1 MPCIELLTVFR
12 LHMYSILYS
21 IYSILSSKL
30 TFKSWILTSEKKLY
44 KLSMTYERQFSFLC
58 DDFKQTY
65 PSQRKLFQK
74 SLLLSKETNKDSQ
87 TYLTCPSNFF
97 GSVFNCYKDQRSR
110 EHWRPPDWKHSK
122 NFKCKWQKRPP
133 RLVPTQVRAAQIW
146 CGKYRPKALE
156 KKVFWI
162 KKCTKHKRGWVLFY
176 TECFNENKMRI

>member
-1 MPCIELLTVFR
+1 
-12 LHMYSILYS
+12 
-21 IYSILSSKL
+21 
-30 TFKSWILTSEKKLY
+30 
-44 KLSMTYERQFSFLC
+44 MTYEWQFSFLC
-58 DDFKQTY
+58 DYFK
-65 PSQRKLFQK
+65 QRKLFQK

-122 NFKCKWQKRPP
+122 NFKCKWQKWPP

-156 KKVFWI
+156 WKVFWI
-162 KKCTKHKRGWVLFY
+162 KSAQSTKGVG
-176 TECFNENKMRI
+176 CFSTPNASMRTKWEYKLRELLGKKTPIFKLRK

>member
-1 MPCIELLTVFR
+1 
-12 LHMYSILYS
+12 
-21 IYSILSSKL
+21 
-30 TFKSWILTSEKKLY
+30 
-44 KLSMTYERQFSFLC
+44 MTYEWQFSFLC

-74 SLLLSKETNKDSQ
+74 SLLLSKETNKDFQ

-146 CGKYRPKALE
+146 CGKYRPKSLE
-156 KKVFWI
+156 WKVLWI
-162 KKCTKHKRGWVLFY
+162 KKVHKAQKGLGAFLHRMLQW
-176 TECFNENKMRI
+176 EQNENISSESYWVKKRPFLNWENNIQGGSAS